1 MQKQKEQI
9 AKTEELITFN
19 FWHFVMISQ
28 PNNNFI
34 GMCNVTC
41 QAFRLSWCKL
51 IVEYRNYVKEKI
63 LNKRQSRVGNI
74 TTDMPCQ

>member
-1 MQKQKEQI
+1 MQKQREQI

-41 QAFRLSWCKL
+41 QAFSSLLVQINCRIQKL
-51 IVEYRNYVKEKI
+51 
-63 LNKRQSRVGNI
+63 
-74 TTDMPCQ
+74 CQGKNT